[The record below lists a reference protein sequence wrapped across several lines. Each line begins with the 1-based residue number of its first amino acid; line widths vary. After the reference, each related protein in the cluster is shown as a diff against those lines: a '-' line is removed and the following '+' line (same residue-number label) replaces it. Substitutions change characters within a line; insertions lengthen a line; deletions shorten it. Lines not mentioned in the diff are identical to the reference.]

1 MKIKNLFCLF
11 LVIGITSAKA
21 QEKKKMSLREAVEIA
36 ISKSNDAVLA
46 NSKIENSK
54 LEVQIAKNNL
64 YPNLKLSGQY
74 LQLSSANLEGGLLGS
89 GNPNSSKPNV
99 NSLLLGQANLSMPLF
114 QGFRI
119 KNSIEISEEILKSQ
133 TYTTA
138 HVKEQIA
145 LRVTELFAKLYQS
158 NQTIQLFEENL
169 KVSKQREKDFSNL
182 VENGLLAKNDLLK
195 VQLQSSNIQLGLDS
209 ASKNANVINYQLVT
223 MLQLPENTVIDIDI
237 ETVKS
242 DTAKSQLQ
250 KFEGSRNDLEA
261 LNFQQKVSETNI
273 KLAKSSYYPSINLV
287 GGYIALD
294 LKNALQVNN
303 AMNVGLGI
311 SYDVASIFKNDKNV
325 KLTENKANQ
334 AKQLVTILSEKIKE
348 EQFEANENYK
358 LSAKQ
363 NKVYAEAVT
372 QSTENYRII
381 KDKYNNGLSNTND
394 LLEADA
400 QQLNAKINLA
410 LAQADLALRYYQNQ
424 FAAGKLINSFNLNST
439 K

>member
-1 MKIKNLFCLF
+1 MKIKYIIITLFVF
-11 LVIGITSAKA
+11 IFSAES

-64 YPNLKLSGQY
+64 YPNLRLSGQY
-74 LQLSSANLEGGLLGS
+74 LQLSSANLKGGLLGS
-89 GNPNSSKPNV
+89 ENPNSERPNV
-99 NSLLLGQANLSMPLF
+99 NSLLLGQANLTMPLF

-119 KNSIEISEEILKSQ
+119 KNNIEISQEFLKSQ
-133 TYTTA
+133 SYTTA
-138 HVKEQIA
+138 HIKEQIA
-145 LRVTELFAKLYQS
+145 LRVTEMFAKLYQS

-182 VENGLLAKNDLLK
+182 VKNGLLAKNDLLK
-195 VQLQSSNIQLGLDS
+195 VQLQSSNIQLALDN
-209 ASKNANVINYQLVT
+209 ASKNLNIVNFQLAN
-223 MLQLPENTVIDIDI
+223 MLQLPENTIIDIDI
-237 ETVKS
+237 ESIKVE
-242 DTAKSQLQ
+242 TAKSQLQ
-250 KFEGSRNDLEA
+250 NFDGSRNDLEA
-261 LNFQQKVSETNI
+261 LNFQQKVSETNV
-273 KLAKSSYYPSINLV
+273 KLAKSSYYPSVNLV

-294 LKNALQVNN
+294 LKNALQVTN
-303 AMNVGLGI
+303 AVNVGLGI

-325 KLTENKANQ
+325 KLAENKANQ
-334 AKQLVTILSEKIKE
+334 TKQSFKILSEKIKE
-348 EQFEANENYK
+348 EQFEADENYK
-358 LSAKQ
+358 LSVKQ
-363 NKVYAEAVT
+363 NKVYAEAIT
-372 QSTENYRII
+372 QSAENFRII

-424 FAAGKLINSFNLNST
+424 FAAGKLINSFNLNTT

>member
-1 MKIKNLFCLF
+1 MKIKYKIIVLLLLTFSF
-11 LVIGITSAKA
+11 AKA

-46 NSKIENSK
+46 NSKIESSK

-64 YPNLKLSGQY
+64 YPNLRLSGQY

-89 GNPNSSKPNV
+89 GNPKSQKPNV

-119 KNSIEISEEILKSQ
+119 KNTIEISEEFLKSQ

-209 ASKNANVINYQLVT
+209 ASKNVNVINYQLVT

-325 KLTENKANQ
+325 KLAENKANQ